1 MALNLHREF
10 TGANMTKRLMATFA
24 LIAVLG
30 FATPTLMAKN
40 DKNKGKGNPHANKFS
55 DDDQGWERRDGY
67 EYRTYS
73 DADGRPPGWTRGKK
87 TGWGNCGLPPGQAKK
102 YGCRTYVY
110 QGRPYYYYQDDVG
123 RIVVRRPIIEIH
135 GSLDIH

>member
-1 MALNLHREF
+1 MS
-10 TGANMTKRLMATFA
+10 KRLLAILA
-24 LIAVLG
+24 LVAVLG
-30 FATPTLMAKN
+30 WCAPALMADHEDN
-40 DKNKGKGNPHANKFS
+40 
-55 DDDQGWERRDGY
+55 DQGWERRDGY
-67 EYRTYS
+67 EYRTY
-73 DADGRPPGWTRGKK
+73 DQHLPGWSHGKK

-102 YGCRTYVY
+102 YGCQTYVY